1 MTTEIKSSTTLSE
14 QQIIGLE
21 QTHLTVIENNSELLG
36 QKFQC
41 HHEALVPLA
50 RLIRQSEIDGVPL
63 RIVSSYRSFEQQLAI
78 WNRKFHEDIELN
90 LPDGETV
97 RAQTLSKKERIK
109 AILHYSALPGTSR
122 HHWGTDFDVFDAAE
136 IDCGYKVQLTEAE
149 FSPQGPCGNLNQWL
163 ENNLEPYGFF
173 KPYAE
178 FIGGYQCE
186 PWHISLQTLS
196 KDPIKNFPI
205 PLLADTLEKSEIG
218 GKKII
223 LSQLDGIVETYVK
236 KINSHAMDSG
246 LC

>member
-1 MTTEIKSSTTLSE
+1 MMDIQKNKPLSD

-50 RLIRQSEIDGVPL
+50 KLIRQSEIDGIPL
-63 RIVSSYRSFEQQLAI
+63 RVVSSYRSFEHQLAI
-78 WNRKFHEDIELN
+78 WNRKFNENIQLN
-90 LPDGETV
+90 LPDGGSIDSQSLSET
-97 RAQTLSKKERIK
+97 ERVA

-136 IDCGYKVQLTEAE
+136 IDCGYKVQLIEEE
-149 FSPQGPCGNLNQWL
+149 FSAQGPCGNLNLWL
-163 ENNLEPYGFF
+163 DENLTSFGFF
-173 KPYAE
+173 KPYSE

-186 PWHISLQTLS
+186 PWHISLQAFS
-196 KDPIKNFPI
+196 EAPIKNFPI
-205 PLLADTLEKSEIG
+205 QLLADTLEKSEIG

-223 LSQLDGIVETYVK
+223 LSQLDEIVETYVK
-236 KINSHAMDSG
+236 KVNSHDMGSD